1 MIQNFALVTLSFCT
15 MFLAAPVWAQDT
27 DSDKAKSVDEIIAR
41 GTIQTDPAMSA
52 WHAGDYATAEIEFD
66 KNAFCALRAERLF
79 FAGVESARDSSITAN
94 IAADSVGPSL
104 GAGGQGGV
112 AAPPNNSST
121 LAPQFNSSPFGNN
134 ESATKRTCEDRGF
147 QLYMRGLSQL
157 KLGKMAEAKKSL
169 SRAAN
174 MRKNLYDAHFRLG
187 LMEYQDGNLKEAQ
200 KQLKKLKK
208 LKTKYSEG
216 EASKEINAQISYLTK
231 LVG

>member
-1 MIQNFALVTLSFCT
+1 MMQNCAFVTLSFCAI
-15 MFLAAPVWAQDT
+15 FLAAPVWAQDT
-27 DSDKAKSVDEIIAR
+27 DSDNAQSVDEIVTL

-79 FAGVESARDSSITAN
+79 FAGVESARNSSITAN
-94 IAADSVGPSL
+94 IAANSVGQSP

-112 AAPPNNSST
+112 TAPPNNSST
-121 LAPQFNSSPFGNN
+121 LGPQFNSSPFGNN

-208 LKTKYSEG
+208 LKPKYSEG